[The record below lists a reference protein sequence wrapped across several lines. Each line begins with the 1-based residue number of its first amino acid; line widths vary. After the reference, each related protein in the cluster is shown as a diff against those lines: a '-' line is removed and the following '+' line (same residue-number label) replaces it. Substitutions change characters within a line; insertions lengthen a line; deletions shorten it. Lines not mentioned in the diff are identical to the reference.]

1 MTNKEVI
8 DKMKSDASYRAQ
20 AHKCFDALSPDQY
33 RVFLEDNSWYGVPYA
48 RSFFHIHSDLGS
60 PMDSVLTVR
69 AYQKRAMDYGVSF
82 LSLTDHGTMYGLVP
96 LDDLSAK
103 ANKEN
108 DRQQMLCVGCELYVC
123 EDVEHRG
130 LRKHLCAYALD
141 ETGYEVLC
149 HIVTQ
154 SQYRI
159 IQTGNIQYPCVSFA
173 MLENYMG
180 PGKDGHGHI
189 ALTSACIGGV
199 VLAQAV
205 SNERMKAKIEQDTKD
220 IAEMKNTSDSSR
232 AIQKKEADIE
242 KAKNAI
248 VPGADAESAFETEL
262 LKYDALAGH
271 GLWYAE
277 MQYHGI
283 GLEKKFMPVLA
294 DIAKRHQIPLL
305 AANDAH
311 MLSKSDC
318 ELRKYLNSM
327 RFGNEWSPK
336 QEGDE
341 ELYLKTDPELYAA
354 LRKILP
360 GDLAF
365 EAMLGREDLAKKF
378 SFHYAKKERFPKYHE

>member
-1 MTNKEVI
+1 MDNKEVI
-8 DKMKSDASYRAQ
+8 QRMKADEDYRVAMQ
-20 AHKCFDALSPDQY
+20 QYLDELAPDQY
-33 RVFLEDNSWYGVPYA
+33 RAFLEDDSWAGVPYA
-48 RSFFHIHSDLGS
+48 RSFFHVHSDLGS

-69 AYQKRAMDYGVSF
+69 AYHERARTYGASF

-96 LDDLSAK
+96 LDDLITK
-103 ANKEN
+103 GNKGNE
-108 DRQQMLCVGCELYVC
+108 REKTLCVGCELYVC

-149 HIVTQ
+149 HLVTQ

-159 IQTGNIQYPCVSFA
+159 IQTGNIQHPCVSFS
-173 MLENYMG
+173 MLEKYMG
-180 PGKDGHGHI
+180 PGAEGHGHI

-205 SNERMKAKIEQDTKD
+205 FNERMKEKIAQDT
-220 IAEMKNTSDSSR
+220 ENSR
-232 AIQKKEADIE
+232 SIQKKEADIE

-248 VPGADAESAFETEL
+248 VPDADTEIAFERDL
-262 LKYDALAGH
+262 LRYDTLAGH

-283 GLEKKFMPVLA
+283 GLEKKYMPVLA
-294 DIAKRHQIPLL
+294 NIAKQHQIPLL

-365 EAMLGREDLAKKF
+365 EAMMGRDDLAKKF
-378 SFHYAKKERFPKYHE
+378 SFHYTKKERFPKYHE

>member
-1 MTNKEVI
+1 MDNKEVI
-8 DKMKSDASYRAQ
+8 QRMKTDEDYRVAMQ
-20 AHKCFDALSPDQY
+20 QYLDELAPDQY
-33 RVFLEDNSWYGVPYA
+33 RAFLEDDSWAGVPYA
-48 RSFFHIHSDLGS
+48 RSFFHVHSDLGS

-69 AYQKRAMDYGVSF
+69 AYHERAQTYGASF

-96 LDDLSAK
+96 LDDLITK
-103 ANKEN
+103 GNKGNE
-108 DRQQMLCVGCELYVC
+108 REKTLCVGCELYVC

-149 HIVTQ
+149 HLVTQ

-159 IQTGNIQYPCVSFA
+159 IQTGNIQHPCVSFS
-173 MLENYMG
+173 MLEKYMG
-180 PGKDGHGHI
+180 PGAEGHGHI

-205 SNERMKAKIEQDTKD
+205 FNERMKEKIAQDTEEIRKMKD
-220 IAEMKNTSDSSR
+220 TENNRS
-232 AIQKKEADIE
+232 IQKKEADIE

-248 VPGADAESAFETEL
+248 VPDADTEIAFEKDL
-262 LKYDALAGH
+262 LRYDALAGH
-271 GLWYAE
+271 GLWDAE

-283 GLEKKFMPVLA
+283 GLEKKYMPVLA
-294 DIAKRHQIPLL
+294 TIAKKHQIPLL

-354 LRKILP
+354 LRRILP

-365 EAMLGREDLAKKF
+365 EAMMGRDDLAKKF
-378 SFHYAKKERFPKYHE
+378 SFHYTKKERFPKYHE

>member
-1 MTNKEVI
+1 MDNKEVI
-8 DKMKSDASYRAQ
+8 QRMKTDEDYRVAMQQYLDK
-20 AHKCFDALSPDQY
+20 LTPDQY
-33 RVFLEDNSWYGVPYA
+33 RAFLEDDSWAGVPYA
-48 RSFFHIHSDLGS
+48 RSFFHVHSDLGS

-69 AYQKRAMDYGVSF
+69 AYHERAQTYGASF

-96 LDDLSAK
+96 LDDLITK
-103 ANKEN
+103 GNKGNE
-108 DRQQMLCVGCELYVC
+108 REKTLCVGCELYVC

-149 HIVTQ
+149 HLVTQ

-159 IQTGNIQYPCVSFA
+159 IQTGNIQHPCVSFS
-173 MLENYMG
+173 MLEKYIG
-180 PGKDGHGHI
+180 PGTEGHGHI

-205 SNERMKAKIEQDTKD
+205 FNERMKEKIAQDTEEIRKMKD
-220 IAEMKNTSDSSR
+220 TENNRS
-232 AIQKKEADIE
+232 IQKKEADIE

-248 VPGADAESAFETEL
+248 VPDADTEIAFEKDL
-262 LKYDALAGH
+262 LRYDALAGH

-283 GLEKKFMPVLA
+283 GLEKKYMPVLA
-294 DIAKRHQIPLL
+294 TIAKKHQIPLL

-354 LRKILP
+354 LRRILP
-360 GDLAF
+360 DDLAF
-365 EAMLGREDLAKKF
+365 EAMMGRDDLAKKF
-378 SFHYAKKERFPKYHE
+378 SFHYTKKERFPKYHE